1 MHRRA
6 MQALG
11 LVVAAAVLAAGCG
24 EKATTV
30 KGEVTL
36 DDRPLDQGRISF
48 VPVDG
53 KTPNSDAAIKDG
65 KYSLPKAAPGAYQV
79 KITSNRSKGK
89 RKAYDAPDSPEVDIL
104 EQYLPERYNK
114 ETELKADVKSG
125 ENKFDFPLKSK

>member
-1 MHRRA
+1 MSRRA
-6 MQALG
+6 MHALG
-11 LVVAAAVLAAGCG
+11 LAVAVALAAGCG

-30 KGEVTL
+30 KGDVTL

-65 KYSLPKAAPGAYQV
+65 KYTLKAAPGAYQV
-79 KITSNRSKGK
+79 KITANRSKGK

-104 EQYLPERYNK
+104 EQYLPDRYNK
-114 ETELKADVKSG
+114 ETELKADVKAG
-125 ENKFDFPLKSK
+125 ENKVDFPLKSK